1 MILIEKFY
9 DETERVNVRFV
20 GYMTTDVRYDFG
32 IVFTHLFFGKPLVIC
47 MQTGRTVLLDMKDL
61 EDIDYLK
68 KVFRIETIQQ
78 ASELAE
84 FLKETIPTIPFE
96 TQYE

>member
-1 MILIEKFY
+1 MVEKIY

-20 GYMTTDVRYDFG
+20 GFITSDYRYDFG

-47 MQTGRTVLLDMKDL
+47 MQTGRTVLLDIKDL
-61 EDIDYLK
+61 EDTDFLK
-68 KVFRIETIQQ
+68 KVFRIDSTQQ

-84 FLKETIPTIPFE
+84 FLKEAIPTIPFE